1 MKLISFSVKNYQFTL
16 VFFLL
21 LLGLGITALFTM
33 PRGED
38 PPFNAPNFFII
49 SVYPG
54 TSPNDMEKLVADPI
68 EEKLNELNDI
78 KRIRSTID
86 DGLLVTQVEFT
97 WGSDIESKYN
107 EVVREINGI
116 RSDLPADLLSLDIQ
130 KVSSSDVST
139 YQLAF
144 VSSDAPYEL
153 LESKAESLKKQLE
166 KIKTVKKVKVH
177 GLPEQYV
184 SISIDLAKMAQLKI
198 PLNRVMA
205 AIQSEAANIPGG
217 SVDAGGKKF
226 NIKTSGDYLSLE
238 EIRNTII
245 SSNGNQA
252 VKLKDISDVS
262 IKESEH
268 NYKTRFNGKRAIFL
282 SLTEKERTNIVEN
295 YELIAPVI
303 AQFTKNLE
311 SNIELSPGFVQAQD
325 VSKRLTGFS
334 RDFTIAILLVLIT
347 LLPLGGRASLV
358 VMISIPLSIAI
369 GLMLLNML
377 GYTINQLSIV
387 GLVIA
392 LGLLVDDS
400 IVVVENIERFLRK
413 GMSGKEAA
421 IKATGQIALAVV
433 GCTATL
439 VVAFLPIIFLPEG
452 SGDFIRSLP
461 MAVITTVLASLL
473 VSLTIVPFISSRILK
488 PHKNPEGNIFLRGLQ
503 RLING
508 SYRKLL
514 HYTLAHPVITIVGAL
529 ALFFGSIMLMPLV
542 GFSLFPKSEKPMFLV
557 NVETP
562 LGTSLNATDSIAI
575 QVEKV
580 LNNIEGVEA
589 VFANIGKG
597 NPRVYYNIAV
607 KNESANFAQ
616 FFVRLKD
623 MELPEIE
630 KRVENLRNEF
640 KDVAGAKIEVK
651 QFEQGPPIEAPI
663 AIRVFGENLDSLRSV
678 SKQVASLLKETEGTI
693 YVNDPLETYKTDLRV
708 KINRDKAAFYG
719 INTAEIDKTIRLGI
733 AGLNIASYRDDNG
746 DDIHI
751 RVDMRI
757 NNHQTLEAFEKI
769 YVSSAMGKLIPL
781 NQIAELSFE
790 TSVPTISHYDK
801 NRYVTITSYVQ
812 NGYNTMSVTNDL
824 LQKLNELILPESFSY
839 EAAGEVES
847 SKESFGGLGT
857 ILLITVFGFLGILL
871 LEFGTFKSTFIV
883 LSVIPLG
890 VIGAIGI
897 LFLTGNT
904 LSFVAVVGMIAL
916 AGIEVKN
923 SILLVDYTNLL
934 REGGMDLDNAIQEA
948 GETRFLPI
956 ILTTMTAIGGMIP
969 LVLENSP
976 LYSPLAWV
984 LIGGLISST
993 LLTRL
998 VTPVVYKLLAPKIG
1012 K

>member
-1 MKLISFSVKNYQFTL
+1 MKLISFSVKNYQFTII
-16 VFFLL
+16 FFLM

-97 WGSDIESKYN
+97 WGTDIESKYN

-116 RSDLPADLLSLDIQ
+116 RADLPSDLLSLDIQ

-139 YQLAF
+139 YQLAL

-153 LESKAESLKKQLE
+153 LELKAEDLKKQLE
-166 KIKTVKKVKVH
+166 KIKTVKKVKIH

-198 PLNRVMA
+198 PLNKVMA
-205 AIQSEAANIPGG
+205 AIQSEATNIPGG

-226 NIKTSGDYLSLE
+226 NIKTSGDYLSID
-238 EIRNTII
+238 EIRNTIVN
-245 SSNGNQA
+245 SNGNQS
-252 VKLKDISDVS
+252 VKIKDISTVS
-262 IKESEH
+262 IKDSEH
-268 NYKTRFNGKRAIFL
+268 NYKTRFNGNRSIFI

-295 YELIAPVI
+295 YALVAPVI
-303 AQFTKNLE
+303 AKFSNDLE
-311 SNIELSPGFVQAQD
+311 SNIELKPGFVQAQD
-325 VSKRLTGFS
+325 VSKRLNGFS

-413 GMSGKEAA
+413 GLSGKEAA
-421 IKATGQIALAVV
+421 IQATGQIALAVV

-439 VVAFLPIIFLPEG
+439 IVAFLPIIFLPEG

-473 VSLTIVPFISSRILK
+473 VSLTIVPFISSKILK

-514 HYTLAHPVITIVGAL
+514 LYTLAHPVITIVGAIV
-529 ALFFGSIMLMPLV
+529 LFVGSIMLMPVV

-562 LGTSLNATDSIAI
+562 LGTSVNSTDSIAV

-580 LNNIEGVEA
+580 LNNVDGVEA

-616 FFVRLKD
+616 FFVRLKE

-630 KRVENLRNEF
+630 ERVENLRNEF
-640 KDVAGAKIEVK
+640 KEVAGAKIEVK

-663 AIRVFGENLDSLRSV
+663 AIRVFGENLDSLRSI
-678 SKQVASLLKETEGTI
+678 SKNVASLMKETNGTI
-693 YVNDPLETYKTDLRV
+693 YVNDPLETYKTDIRV

-719 INTAEIDKTIRLGI
+719 INTAEIDKTIRLGV
-733 AGLNIASYRDDNG
+733 AGLNIASYRDESG

-751 RVDMRI
+751 RIDMRSKD
-757 NNHQTLEAFEKI
+757 HQTLEAFEKI
-769 YVSSAMGKLIPL
+769 YVSSAMGKLIPI
-781 NQIAELSFE
+781 NQIADLSFE

-801 NRYVTITSYVQ
+801 NRYVTITSYIQ
-812 NGYNTMSVTNDL
+812 NGYNTMNVTNDL
-824 LQKLNELILPESFSY
+824 LQKLEQLSLPDGFSY

-998 VTPVVYKLLAPKIG
+998 VTPVVYKLLAPKIN